1 MTSRKIDALE
11 WLYRKRIINKKQ
23 RDKGIK
29 ECAREAEQQN
39 EEWCVKK
46 CLKVLAQGTFCC
58 PCAGFFF
65 TAEDD
70 PCKKW
75 FCATSLSGVLYGGI
89 TTLLSS
95 GAVFKRCAL
104 GLQVGIPI
112 LVAGSLCAIGLC
124 ACKIEMCAECCE
136 DEDSNKDNNC
146 EKYETSSA
154 APLVPVISQPRRNTT
169 HPDNSDAGSEDDM
182 L

>member
-1 MTSRKIDALE
+1 MTSRKTDTLE

-29 ECAREAEQQN
+29 ECAREAERKN

-112 LVAGSLCAIGLC
+112 LVVGSLCAIGLC
-124 ACKIEMCAECCE
+124 TCKIEMCECCD

-146 EKYETSSA
+146 EQYETSSA
-154 APLVPVISQPRRNTT
+154 APLVPVTSQPRRNTT